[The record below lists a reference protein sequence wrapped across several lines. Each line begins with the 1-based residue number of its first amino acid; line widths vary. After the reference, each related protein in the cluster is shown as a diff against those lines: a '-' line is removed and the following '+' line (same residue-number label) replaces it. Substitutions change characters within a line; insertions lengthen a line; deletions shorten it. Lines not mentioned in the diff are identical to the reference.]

1 MYHFLPCSFASL
13 GPIARYLARLLR
25 DRACRQA
32 GFLWYNIYMLEPRYN
47 ITSTILSRI
56 AEIAEIKAAV
66 ERSRVLPLNEAQLRR
81 QAILRMAHTSTSI
94 EGNKLAQF
102 EVGKVIEGKAVRAA
116 SKDILEVENYY
127 KALRMLDE
135 MAKTKADI
143 ILNDILKLHKTVVQ
157 GLVEKEKVGNFRP
170 ADVYVLDDLGDGRE
184 MLRFKAPPASQVK
197 RLIDDLLLWLKNSKK
212 QDIHPIIKAGILH
225 LQFVTIHPFTDG
237 NGRVARLLT
246 QLQLYRDGW
255 DFRKIL
261 VLEDYYNKDRMS
273 YYNAENR
280 SQGKNYQ
287 KDMDFTN
294 WLEYFS
300 TGFLVEARKVLEQI
314 QSIGFGKVSKKSEQI
329 FLDRDEIQIMDFLTT
344 TGRITSIDVVDIL
357 KVAKRTAQQKLKN
370 LSDKGLLNLNGKG
383 PSSYYILAR

>member
-1 MYHFLPCSFASL
+1 
-13 GPIARYLARLLR
+13 
-25 DRACRQA
+25 
-32 GFLWYNIYMLEPRYN
+32 MLEPKYL
-47 ITSTILSRI
+47 ITPQTLSNMT
-56 AEIAEIKAAV
+56 EIAEIKAII

-102 EVGKVIEGKAVRAA
+102 EVGKVIEGKAVRAPQ
-116 SKDILEVENYY
+116 KDILEVENYY
-127 KALRMLDE
+127 QALKMLEALTKSKSAITPDE
-135 MAKTKADI
+135 I
-143 ILNDILKLHKTVVQ
+143 FKLHQKVTSGLIEREKTGQ
-157 GLVEKEKVGNFRP
+157 FRP

-197 RLIDDLLLWLKNSKK
+197 KLIEDLLDWLKESKK
-212 QDIHPIIKAGILH
+212 AGIHPIIRAGVLH

-246 QLQLYRDGW
+246 QLLLYRDGW

-273 YYNAENR
+273 YYNAENKA
-280 SQGKNYQ
+280 QGKNYR
-287 KDMDFTN
+287 KDMDFTF
-294 WLEYFS
+294 WLEYFT

-329 FLDRDEIQIMDFLTT
+329 FLDRNEIQIMDFLTT
-344 TGRITSIDVVDIL
+344 TGAITSDDVVDIL
-357 KVAKRTAQQKLKN
+357 GIAKRTAQLKLKN
-370 LSDKGLLNLNGKG
+370 LADKGLLKLEGKG
-383 PSSYYILAR
+383 PSSYYSLAK